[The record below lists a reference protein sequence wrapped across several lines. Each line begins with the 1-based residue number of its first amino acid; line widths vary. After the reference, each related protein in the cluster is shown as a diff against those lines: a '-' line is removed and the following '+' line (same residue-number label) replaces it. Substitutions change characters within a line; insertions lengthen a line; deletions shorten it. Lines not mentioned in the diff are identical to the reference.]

1 MDLGR
6 ANIGKLLPFVI
17 LGGVAGLAAALFLRG
32 SAAAIFNILAAV
44 VLLGLAG
51 YVIYILAVK
60 NKAMPT
66 ASAEEKQH
74 ALQFN
79 PVAGKGVLYLYR
91 AQTVGLLAGLDVNLD
106 GRNIG
111 QTRGYSF
118 FRIELEPGQH
128 SLSGASNS
136 QPLTFDIAAGQVLYI
151 EQQILMGA
159 VKGSYEYRLESDID
173 KAQAGT
179 RKGKM
184 FLPLPA

>member
-6 ANIGKLLPFVI
+6 ANLGKLLPFMI
-17 LGGVAGLAAALFLRG
+17 IGLVAGLAGAMFLRG
-32 SAAAIFNILAAV
+32 SAALIFNLLAAV
-44 VLLGLAG
+44 VLLGFIG
-51 YVIYILAVK
+51 YLIYLLAVK
-60 NKAMPT
+60 NTSMPT
-66 ASAEEKQH
+66 ASADEKQH
-74 ALQFN
+74 ALGFQ

-91 AQTVGLLAGLDVNLD
+91 AQTVGFLVGLDVTLD
-106 GRNIG
+106 EHTIG

-128 SLSGASNS
+128 RLAGASNS
-136 QPLTFDIAAGQVLYI
+136 EPLDFDIAAGQVLYI
-151 EQQILMGA
+151 EQQIRMGA

-173 KAQAGT
+173 KAQAGI